1 MGLWLTGRKVDRS
14 EPAGQAAAGGVSER
28 GSAVF
33 PAAAF
38 RWHGAGA
45 GAEHGQSEA
54 ESHIGFAGF
63 AAEEHA
69 VYRSDF
75 DILLDE
81 QLSMV
86 KRLQDEASADP
97 AHSKRRIECITFE
110 KQIHGWAERR
120 LLCMVLFMLTRA
132 VPDAIAG
139 KR

>member
-1 MGLWLTGRKVDRS
+1 VD
-14 EPAGQAAAGGVSER
+14 PLFFLLPLFDAYAGPVRARNMDNPRLSPTLASLDSLPRNMLFIV
-28 GSAVF
+28 
-33 PAAAF
+33 PTL
-38 RWHGAGA
+38 
-45 GAEHGQSEA
+45 
-54 ESHIGFAGF
+54 
-63 AAEEHA
+63 
-69 VYRSDF
+69 

-120 LLCMVLFMLTRA
+120 LLCVVLFMLTRA

-139 KR
+139 KSKEVALQAGVTFIKEVHRDLGWEWP